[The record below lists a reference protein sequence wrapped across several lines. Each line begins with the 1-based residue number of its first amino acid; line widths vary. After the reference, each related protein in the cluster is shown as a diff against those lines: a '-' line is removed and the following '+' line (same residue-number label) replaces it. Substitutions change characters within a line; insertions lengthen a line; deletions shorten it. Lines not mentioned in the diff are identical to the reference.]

1 MCCYG
6 NRLIA
11 QVRQSHY
18 YLTMPKV
25 SLPFI
30 ERKLQVLP
38 FIERKLQVL
47 PWEQILSQ
55 SSEWVAVWMSG
66 TV

>member
-38 FIERKLQVL
+38 
-47 PWEQILSQ
+47 WEQILSQ